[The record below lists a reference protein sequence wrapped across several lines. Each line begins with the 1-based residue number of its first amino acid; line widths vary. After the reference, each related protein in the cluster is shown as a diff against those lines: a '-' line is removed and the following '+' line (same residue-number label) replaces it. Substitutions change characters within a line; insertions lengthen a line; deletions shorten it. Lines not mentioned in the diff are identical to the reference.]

1 MEYRVE
7 NKYLVTQA
15 DLAVLAGRLRTVLP
29 FDPHQKGDRY
39 EIRSVYFDDAEDR
52 CMAENEAGAD
62 EREKFRI
69 RTYGPG
75 SQVVHLEIK
84 EKRRGMTKKRSCDLS
99 RQEAERILDGAFP
112 LAFDGRKEL
121 NLLHLQMRCS
131 HLRPKALIAYER
143 TAFVYPVGNV
153 RITFDCNISA
163 SGFCRTFFDPRYP
176 GAVPV
181 LPAGIHI
188 LEVKYDELLP
198 DFIAELL
205 ELRTL
210 QQTAFS
216 KYYLGRLAMAGQ
228 FPVL

>member
-15 DLAVLAGRLRTVLP
+15 DLAVLAGRLKAVVP
-29 FDPHQKGDRY
+29 FDPHQTGDRY
-39 EIRSVYFDDAEDR
+39 EIRSVYFDNAEDR
-52 CMAENEAGAD
+52 CMEENETGVD
-62 EREKFRI
+62 RREKFRI
-69 RTYGPG
+69 RTYGPA

-84 EKRRGMTKKRSCDLS
+84 EKCRGMTKKRSCDLT
-99 RQEAERILDGAFP
+99 RQEAERILDGTLP
-112 LAFDGRKEL
+112 LTFGSRKEL
-121 NLLHLQMRCS
+121 NLLQLQMRCS
-131 HLRPKALIAYER
+131 QLRPKAIIAYER

-163 SGFCRTFFDPRYP
+163 SGFCRAFFDPCYP

-181 LPAGIHI
+181 LPAGMHI

-205 ELRTL
+205 ELGTL
-210 QQTAFS
+210 QQIAFS